1 MPLYQYFNSFQE
13 QRSQVYI
20 MESTQILETASD
32 SSSFTSWLVQK
43 VRGLPG
49 QRVLFNDIMSIY
61 NKNTDPDSQV
71 ILLLNSVG
79 NLLSLNIHLC
89 CNLVLQSNGY
99 FCCWIYT
106 LHLFDIFLLQNCS
119 VYPLLDSTEMKWN
132 RKYWPSGEKVTM
144 NYLLGFVRTFHIQA

>member
-1 MPLYQYFNSFQE
+1 
-13 QRSQVYI
+13 

-61 NKNTDPDSQV
+61 NTNTDPDS
-71 ILLLNSVG
+71 
-79 NLLSLNIHLC
+79 
-89 CNLVLQSNGY
+89 
-99 FCCWIYT
+99 
-106 LHLFDIFLLQNCS
+106 QNCS

-132 RKYWPSGEKVTM
+132 RKYWPSGEKEEKDQPMDEDWIGQPSAATGSDAVDKKEK
-144 NYLLGFVRTFHIQA
+144 QE